1 MLKSKTDRSVTF
13 HDGRLAILQLD
24 PVKRITGSSN
34 YIPCGL
40 PTVGFKRFYEAA
52 RTEGLSADL
61 VVTVPWNMGTE
72 VSAAELVELERND
85 RKGAAVY
92 RVIQV
97 QERRDSAPACYQ
109 LTLQH
114 EKVKYEDLR

>member
-24 PVKRITGSSN
+24 SVKRITGSSAF
-34 YIPCGL
+34 IPCGL

-61 VVTVPWNMGTE
+61 VATVPWNMGTE
-72 VSAAELVELERND
+72 VAAAELVELERND

-92 RVIQV
+92 RVIQC

>member
-1 MLKSKTDRSVTF
+1 MLKSKTDRPIIF

-24 PVKRITGSSN
+24 PHKRITGN
-34 YIPCGL
+34 GDFIPCGL

-61 VVTVPWNMGTE
+61 VATIPWNMDTKI
-72 VSAAELVELERND
+72 SAAELVELIRND
-85 RKGAAVY
+85 RDGKGIY

-97 QERRDSAPACYQ
+97 QERRDAAPACYQ